1 MGYRLLFI
9 LLLFF
14 SIHNSGNAQSRIE
27 IQTGDFIF
35 LDLDCGP
42 LCDAIES
49 VTQSYKNQHF
59 SHIGLVYKRNDTT
72 FLIEAL
78 GKGVRLTPIKK
89 FLANSKKPAYVGRVK
104 SSNEKLIPGAIEFC
118 LQQLGTPYD
127 DQFIYDNGKYYCSEL
142 IYDAF
147 KAANSGKPFFQL
159 FPMTYKKPGST
170 DFFPVWVGYFQKLG
184 MPIPE
189 GKPGCNPGGISTSNK
204 IEILGIYK

>member
-14 SIHNSGNAQSRIE
+14 SIHNSGKAQSKIE
-27 IQTGDFIF
+27 LQTGDLLF

-59 SHIGLVYKRNDTT
+59 SHMGLVYKRNDST

-104 SSNEKLIPGAIEFC
+104 SENEKLISGAIEFS

-127 DQFIYDNGKYYCSEL
+127 DRFIYDNGKYYCSDL

-147 KAANSGKPFFQL
+147 KAANGGKAFFEL
-159 FPMTYKKPGST
+159 FQMTYKKPGST
-170 DFFPVWVGYFQKLG
+170 DFFPVWVDYFQKLG